1 MSQYL
6 KWILKVK
13 NTFSVFKIKL
23 FIHVKCLEIVV
34 GEKVQYKQSFRW
46 LGSFGKHFK
55 NIFHILKLWN
65 FSDYKLCFKT
75 TNLIYLINIFLK
87 INQALVI

>member
-1 MSQYL
+1 MFINIVTLKLSINSTSNLMLQQFDKFPMSQYL

-34 GEKVQYKQSFRW
+34 GEKVQFKQSFRW
-46 LGSFGKHFK
+46 LGSFGKHF
-55 NIFHILKLWN
+55 
-65 FSDYKLCFKT
+65 
-75 TNLIYLINIFLK
+75 
-87 INQALVI
+87 